1 MCNFSLFILIS
12 FTTLRLFIN
21 PDYENT
27 KNFENILTNV
37 IKNKEIIVIVL
48 QTGIIA
54 LFLFIFLKLFELDN
68 VH

>member
-1 MCNFSLFILIS
+1 MCNFSLFILS

-27 KNFENILTNV
+27 KNFENIVTNV

-48 QTGIIA
+48 QTGIIT
-54 LFLFIFLKLFELDN
+54 LFLFIFLKFFELDN